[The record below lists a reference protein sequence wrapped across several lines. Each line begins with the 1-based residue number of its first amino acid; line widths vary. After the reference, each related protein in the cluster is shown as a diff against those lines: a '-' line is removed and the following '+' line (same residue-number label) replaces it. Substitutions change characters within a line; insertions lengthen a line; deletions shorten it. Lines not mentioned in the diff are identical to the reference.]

1 MRVTTVIAIVL
12 LCSQAFGQVNT
23 ESLRT
28 IGKDGY
34 SGELKASANLQSG
47 NVNSTLMEIS
57 TRADYRRRGRH
68 LFASVSYAQG
78 KASDKAFKDE
88 GFAHLRWS
96 EMFGKVG
103 FELFTQGEYDQFKA
117 LKVRQLNGAYLR
129 LAAES
134 TSSQKVDIFS
144 FAFGVGL
151 MSDYEA
157 LNGGGGDGL
166 VARGT
171 SYLTFQKK
179 VSESIFTLVGYY
191 QPRLSVADDFRFL
204 VVAKAELKL
213 GHGSGGRGLWV
224 EPKYTFAY
232 DSAPPTE
239 VSSLDR
245 ALITSLKL
253 RW

>member
-1 MRVTTVIAIVL
+1 MKLTAVIAILL
-12 LCSQAFGQVNT
+12 LCLQAFGQVNT

-28 IGKDGY
+28 ISKDGY
-34 SGELKASANLQSG
+34 SGELKASANMQSG
-47 NVNSTLMEIS
+47 NVSSTLMETS
-57 TRADYRRRGRH
+57 TRVDYRRGGRH
-68 LFASVSYAQG
+68 LFASVSYSRG
-78 KASDKAFKDE
+78 EASDKAFKDE

-129 LAAES
+129 IAAES
-134 TSSQKVDIFS
+134 SSSPKADIFS

-171 SYLTFQKK
+171 SYLTFQNKI
-179 VSESIFTLVGYY
+179 SESIFTLVGYY
-191 QPRLSVADDFRFL
+191 QPRINVADDFRFL

-213 GHGSGGRGLWV
+213 GHESGSRGLWV

-239 VSSLDR
+239 VYSLDR